1 MATAVKITFG
11 VTTVEFADYE
21 VLDVQVFD
29 GRNSVIRRKHD
40 GDYSDIRRSGYG
52 SVRIKFN
59 LQSSGSAA
67 TSTLSKLKQVEEADD
82 DEFYVY
88 PKYIDDA
95 AIVRRCV
102 LLRGQIAEELA
113 VAGHHAGRREL
124 EVEFLEVT
132 K

>member
-11 VTTVEFADYE
+11 ATTVEFADYE
-21 VLDVQVFD
+21 VLDAKVFD
-29 GRNSVIRRKHD
+29 GRNSVIKRNHN
-40 GDYSDIRRSGYG
+40 GDHSDIRRSGYG
-52 SVRIKFN
+52 AVRIKFN

-67 TSTLSKLKQVEEADD
+67 TSTLSKLKQLEEADD

-88 PKYIDDA
+88 PKYISDA

-113 VAGHHAGRREL
+113 VAGHNAGRREL